1 MVELKTPAEI
11 AAMREAGR
19 VVARALA
26 AVREAASTGVSLVEL
41 DAVAAQVMTEAGA
54 KPSFLGYHPR
64 WAPTPYPGV
73 ICASVNDAIVHGIPG
88 RYRLQEGDLLSIDCG
103 AAVDGWHGDAAVSF
117 VVGGADPADLALIA
131 ATEEA
136 LAAGI
141 AAAQPG
147 AKMGDISAAIGTVGR
162 AAGYG
167 VTEDH
172 GGHGVGRA
180 MHEDPP
186 VPNDGRAGRGLRLR
200 PGLVIAIEPM
210 FTRGGLDQYRH
221 DPDGWTLR
229 TTDRTRASHSEH
241 TVAITD
247 AGPVVLTLP

>member
-1 MVELKTPAEI
+1 MVELKTATEL
-11 AAMREAGR
+11 AVMREAGR
-19 VVARALA
+19 VVVRALA
-26 AVREAASTGVSLVEL
+26 AVRESADTGVSLAEL
-41 DAVAAQVMTEAGA
+41 DAVAAQVMADAGA
-54 KPSFLGYHPR
+54 KPSFLGYHPN

-88 RYRLQEGDLLSIDCG
+88 RYRLRDGDLLSIDCG
-103 AAVDGWHGDAAVSF
+103 AAIDGWHGDAAVSF
-117 VVGGADPADLALIA
+117 VVGAADPADLALIA
-131 ATEEA
+131 ATDQA

-147 AKMGDISAAIGTVGR
+147 AKMGDVSAAIATIGR

-172 GGHGVGRA
+172 GGHGIGRA

-186 VPNDGRAGRGLRLR
+186 VPNGGRPGRGLRLR
-200 PGLVIAIEPM
+200 PGLVLALEPM
-210 FTRGGLDQYRH
+210 FTRGGRDDYRH
-221 DPDGWTLR
+221 ADDGWTVH
-229 TTDRTRASHSEH
+229 TTDGTRASHSEH
-241 TVAITD
+241 TVAITE

>member
-11 AAMREAGR
+11 VAMREAGR

-26 AVREAASTGVSLVEL
+26 AVREAAGTGVSLLEL
-41 DAVAAQVMTEAGA
+41 DAVAAQVMAEAGA

-88 RYRLQEGDLLSIDCG
+88 RYRLRDGDLLSIDCG

-147 AKMGDISAAIGTVGR
+147 AKMGDISAAIGAVGR
-162 AAGYG
+162 ASGYG
-167 VTEDH
+167 VTEGH
-172 GGHGVGRA
+172 GGHGIGHA

-186 VPNDGRAGRGLRLR
+186 VPNDGRPGRGLRLR
-200 PGLVIAIEPM
+200 PGLVLAIEPM
-210 FTRGGLDQYRH
+210 FTRGGLDHYRH
-221 DPDGWTLR
+221 DPDGWTVR
-229 TTDRTRASHSEH
+229 TTDGTRASHSEH
-241 TVAITD
+241 TVAITE